1 MRISERCDLLLV
13 YLLLLVFVFE
23 FSMEFTCGFE
33 CATSCHTIHW
43 TVRKIFRTYL
53 HCDAFINSSSN
64 GSRSNSGS
72 VDEWDTKNECWHFN
86 GLPFR
91 DSMHNPQ
98 FKVIHSQQQR
108 KNAVGLFLYLFHFID
123 AKVYIISY
131 TKEKPLYL

>member
-33 CATSCHTIHW
+33 YATSCHTIHW
-43 TVRKIFRTYL
+43 TVRKIFRTYS
-53 HCDAFINSSSN
+53 HCDTFINSSSN

-72 VDEWDTKNECWHFN
+72 VDEWDTKMNVDILMVYHFVT
-86 GLPFR
+86 LCTI
-91 DSMHNPQ
+91 HN
-98 FKVIHSQQQR
+98 SLSTQR